1 MRYLAAALV
10 TVVLGL
16 ASRRWPVLGTA
27 AGDVLYATVAYWGF
41 RWLAPQRPM
50 IHAAVAAV
58 AFCVAVEV
66 GQLWHPVWL
75 EAIRATQLG
84 GMVLGHGF
92 LWTDLGWYGVGVLGG
107 AIADRALQDLVDGG
121 GVR

>member
-10 TVVLGL
+10 TVLLGL
-16 ASRRWPVLGTA
+16 ASRHWPVFGTA
-27 AGDVLYATVAYWGF
+27 AGDVLYATGAYWGF

-92 LWTDLGWYGVGVLGG
+92 LWGDLGWYGVGVLGG
-107 AIADRALQDLVDGG
+107 AIADRALQDLVGWG
-121 GVR
+121 ES

>member
-16 ASRRWPVLGTA
+16 ASRLWPVFGTA

-50 IHAAVAAV
+50 IHAAVAAL

-66 GQLWHPVWL
+66 GQLWHPAWL
-75 EAIRATQLG
+75 EAIRSTRLG

-92 LWTDLGWYGVGVLGG
+92 LWDDLGWYGVGVLGG
-107 AIADRALQDLVDGG
+107 AIADRALQDLVGWG
-121 GVR
+121 ES